1 MKKISIYDEYES
13 VIGVEVHVELSTASK
28 IFCGCS
34 TAFGGEPNTDCCP
47 VCMGLPG
54 TLPVLNDS
62 VVEYAIKAGLATN
75 CEINLY
81 SQMDRKNYFYP
92 DSPKAFQISQNSDPI
107 AINGHLDVL
116 SGEGL
121 KRIGITRIHMEEDAG
136 KLIHDDTKGT
146 LIDYNRCGVPLIE
159 IVSEPDMRSADE
171 VKSFLQKL
179 RAIVIYLGITTGK
192 MNEGAFRCDVNLS
205 VRKKGVQTLGT
216 RTEMKNLNSFA
227 FVTKAIEVEMKRQI
241 DVLEKGGTITQET
254 RRWDPAKKASF
265 AMRSKEDAH
274 DYRYFPDPDL
284 MPVILDQHEVD
295 RINDDMPMLPDEYL
309 NILTKKFGLKYS
321 LAEQIIS
328 NKNVAD
334 FTMETIGKVS
344 NAELFG
350 NLITNVVIDDSSL
363 EINVEQMIELI
374 HLLDSG
380 KINSG
385 IAKKVFEFMMKSGE
399 MPTQIIE
406 IHDLWPITSV
416 DALTKM
422 AIQLLDS
429 NPKIVEDYKSGK
441 IKAKS
446 AYLGLMMKETS
457 GKADP
462 NISEEIFDDL
472 LKKM

>member
-1 MKKISIYDEYES
+1 MKKVSVYDEYES
-13 VIGVEVHVELSTASK
+13 VIGVEVHVELNTASK

-34 TAFGGEPNTDCCP
+34 TAFGGDPNTDCCP

-92 DSPKAFQISQNSDPI
+92 DLPKAYQISQNSDPI
-107 AINGHLDVL
+107 AVNGYLDVL
-116 SGEGL
+116 CDEGL
-121 KRIGITRIHMEEDAG
+121 KRVGITRIHMEEDAG

-171 VKSFLQKL
+171 VKSFLQQL
-179 RAIVIYLGITTGK
+179 RAIVVYLDITTGK

-205 VRKKGVQTLGT
+205 VRKKGVKTLGT

-241 DVLEKGGTITQET
+241 DVLEKGGSIIQET

-284 MPVILDQHEVD
+284 MPIVIEQSEIDQ
-295 RINDDMPMLPDEYL
+295 IKDDMPMLPEDYKT
-309 NILTKKFGLKYS
+309 ILIEKYGLKS
-321 LAEQIIS
+321 TLAEQIIA
-328 NKNVAD
+328 NKSVAD
-334 FTMETIGKVS
+334 FTIETIGKVA

-350 NLITNVVIDDSSL
+350 NLITNAAIDDTSL
-363 EINVEQMIELI
+363 
-374 HLLDSG
+374 D
-380 KINSG
+380 
-385 IAKKVFEFMMKSGE
+385 
-399 MPTQIIE
+399 
-406 IHDLWPITSV
+406 IT
-416 DALTKM
+416 
-422 AIQLLDS
+422 
-429 NPKIVEDYKSGK
+429 E
-441 IKAKS
+441 
-446 AYLGLMMKETS
+446 
-457 GKADP
+457 
-462 NISEEIFDDL
+462 
-472 LKKM
+472 

>member
-1 MKKISIYDEYES
+1 MKKISVYDEYES
-13 VIGVEVHVELSTASK
+13 VIGVEVHVELNTASK

-34 TAFGGEPNTDCCP
+34 TVFGGEPNSDCCP

-54 TLPVLNDS
+54 TLPVLNDN
-62 VVEYAIKAGLATN
+62 VVKYAMKAGLATH
-75 CEINLY
+75 CEINSY

-92 DSPKAFQISQNSDPI
+92 DLPKAYQISQNTDPI
-107 AINGHLDVL
+107 AVKGYLDVL
-116 SGEGL
+116 SDNGL

-136 KLIHDDTKGT
+136 KLIHDDIKGT

-205 VRKKGVQTLGT
+205 VRKKGVTTLGT

-241 DVLEKGGTITQET
+241 DVLEKGGSIIQET

-284 MPVILDQHEVD
+284 MPVILKQEE
-295 RINDDMPMLPDEYL
+295 IEQIKKEMPMLPDDYMFVLME
-309 NILTKKFGLKYS
+309 KFGLKS
-321 LAEQIIS
+321 TLAEQIIA
-328 NKNVAD
+328 NKSVAD
-334 FTMETIGKVS
+334 FTINTIGKVA

-350 NLITNVVIDDSSL
+350 NLITNAVIDDTNL
-363 EINVEQMIELI
+363 EINADQMIELI
-374 HLLDSG
+374 ALLDSG

-385 IAKKVFEFMMKSGE
+385 IAKKVFEAMKGTDE
-399 MPTQIIE
+399 MPSHIIDSQ
-406 IHDLWPITSV
+406 DLWPITSLNELMSV
-416 DALTKM
+416 ASRVLDA
-422 AIQLLDS
+422 
-429 NPKIVEDYKSGK
+429 NPKIIEDYKAGK
-441 IKAKS
+441 TKAKG

-462 NISEEIFDDL
+462 NISEEIFYEL